1 MSEEDLTNQKEF
13 VLNSEHTVECPEFT
27 NTTLNIVIE
36 LSFWVGGVVNCILSV
51 FGFLINIVSAYV
63 LLTSP
68 ILKNTFNRLLSIL
81 LIIDNMCLFFIMVE
95 VLSNKFEFRSQLYD
109 IFHPYFFHPFRNIT
123 LTSSIFMTVAIAH
136 ERYRAIRYPLI
147 HRQTRS
153 SGRYRRMIL
162 TKYTLL
168 VLLLATLINI
178 PKFFEAEL
186 QWICNRNAISENI
199 SDTTSIQLQNR

>member
-1 MSEEDLTNQKEF
+1 MMEENSTNQTEF
-13 VLNSEHTVECPEFT
+13 VECPEST
-27 NTTLNIVIE
+27 NTTLIIVIE
-36 LSFWVGGVVNCILSV
+36 LSFWVGGIVNCILAV

-95 VLSNKFEFRSQLYD
+95 VFSNKFGLRSQLYD
-109 IFHPYFFHPFRNIT
+109 IFHPYFFHPLRNIT

-136 ERYRAIRYPLI
+136 ERYIAIRYPLI
-147 HRQTRS
+147 SRQKRS

-186 QWICNRNAISENI
+186 QWICPGTNI
-199 SDTTSIQLQNR
+199 TSIQLQNR